1 MKDVTTI
8 FFLMLSETVV
18 LDARAETP
26 THSKGEM
33 FLSPVTVEA
42 TEERFAQK
50 EK

>member
-1 MKDVTTI
+1 MKDVTTT

-18 LDARAETP
+18 LDAKAEIP

-33 FLSPVTVEA
+33 FLSPVAVQA